1 MKGIFTMMKKLIFI
15 LLLVIVA
22 KGVMAQ
28 IQAPPSYPRPTQAAT
43 ERIKFIAADKV
54 TQHIGDSMRVADSV
68 YSTRFIAGNTPIT
81 FLNLGGNYP
90 NQKLTIVIKGEARKN
105 FSSAPEEVY
114 KGKYIAV
121 EGKIT
126 EYKGR
131 PQMEV
136 YDPRQIQFME
146 KMPAREV
153 K

>member
-1 MKGIFTMMKKLIFI
+1 MKAIFTMMKKLIFI
-15 LLLVIVA
+15 LLLVGA
-22 KGVMAQ
+22 KGAVAQ

-43 ERIKFIAADKV
+43 ERIKFITADKV
-54 TQHIGDSMRVADSV
+54 GEHIGDSVRVADSV

-105 FSSAPEEVY
+105 FSAAPEEVY

-121 EGKIT
+121 EGNIT

-136 YDPRQIQFME
+136 YDPRQIHFME
-146 KMPAREV
+146 KMAAREV